1 MAELTTATAETAP
14 VWTHRV
20 APGVFGMRVAL
31 ANLYF
36 VGLAQSPRSWVLV
49 DAGVGPCAGLIAR
62 AAEAHFGAG
71 ARPEAIVLTH
81 AHFDHVGGL
90 AELARRWDVPVYAH
104 ALELPYLTGQADY
117 PPPDPTVGGGAMAW
131 MAGAY
136 PRGGMNLGERVR
148 PLPADGAVPHL
159 PGWHALH
166 TPGHT
171 PGHVSLFREAD
182 RTLLAGDAVV
192 TTRQES
198 ALAVAA
204 QTPALRPPPAYF
216 TLDWGAAGHSVEK
229 LAALRPLTL
238 ATGHGRPMRGPEV
251 AEGLRRLADSFAA
264 EVPPRGRYV
273 AEPAQGDAAYS
284 PHVAGRDVPKAAI
297 IVGAA
302 ATGLALWLARRGR
315 S

>member
-1 MAELTTATAETAP
+1 MTQMTTTAAETAP

-20 APGVFGMRVAL
+20 APGVFGMRVVL

-49 DAGVGPCAGLIAR
+49 DAGVGPCAALVAR

-71 ARPEAIVLTH
+71 ARPAAIVLTH

-90 AELARRWDVPVYAH
+90 AALARRWDVPVYAH
-104 ALELPYLTGQADY
+104 ELELPYLTGAADY

-131 MAGAY
+131 MAALY
-136 PRGGMNLGERVR
+136 PRGGLDLGARAR
-148 PLPADGAVPHL
+148 PLPADGSVPHL
-159 PGWHALH
+159 PGWYAVH

-198 ALAVAA
+198 ALAVLA
-204 QTPALRPPPAYF
+204 QAPALRPPPAYF
-216 TLDWGAAGHSVEK
+216 TIDWDAAKRSAEK
-229 LAALRPLTL
+229 LAALRPLTI
-238 ATGHGRPMRGPEV
+238 ATGHGRPLRGEEA
-251 AEGLRRLADSFAA
+251 AEGLRRLAMSFADH
-264 EVPPRGRYV
+264 VPPRGRYV
-273 AEPAQGDAAYS
+273 AAPARGDAAYTPHS
-284 PHVAGRDVPKAAI
+284 PTRDLPKAAI
-297 IVGAA
+297 AAGAVA
-302 ATGLALWLARRGR
+302 AGLALWLRRR
-315 S
+315 SR